1 MQMRGVKIR
10 HLRLVE
16 TLSNVQNL
24 SQAAERLHVSAA
36 AVSKAAAELEEV
48 FQGPVFERGRGWLRL
63 TPLGETILASARAIN
78 TELDNLSDAVD
89 GLHGG
94 YRGELVIGTKAV
106 SMHPFLAAT
115 IAAFA
120 QLHPLVR
127 IRLVDGSAEHLQ
139 DQLKKGHIQLLFA
152 RLSADIVQ
160 SGLRT
165 APVLS
170 DDVVLVASCDHP
182 LANQAKTTWRDLV
195 SQRWC
200 LPAPGTLMRDHLEQ
214 ILHTRR
220 LGLPRE
226 YVETSDMTMVGP
238 LFSLGHYVTI
248 VPGRVA
254 RQHLAPPIGT
264 ILPMAVPPVRDAV
277 GIIWNDAL
285 PLRPAAQHFCRLALD
300 RVHDLL
306 EISKAKT

>member
-1 MQMRGVKIR
+1 MRIRGVKLR

-16 TLSNVQNL
+16 TLSNAQSL
-24 SQAAERLHVSAA
+24 SQAAQRLHVSAA

-63 TPLGETILASARAIN
+63 TPLGETILASARAVNI
-78 TELDNLSDAVD
+78 ELDNLSDAVD

-106 SMHPFLAAT
+106 SLHPFLAAT

-152 RLSADIVQ
+152 RLSTDIVQ

-165 APVLS
+165 AAVLS
-170 DDVVLVASCDHP
+170 DEVVLVASQCHP
-182 LANQAKTTWRDLV
+182 LVGQRRINWRELV
-195 SQRWC
+195 TQRWC

-214 ILHTRR
+214 ILHARR

-238 LFSLGHYVTI
+238 LFTLGHYVTI
-248 VPGRVA
+248 VPRRVA
-254 RQHLAPPIGT
+254 GQYLMPPVGT
-264 ILPMAVPPVRDAV
+264 ILPMTLPPVHDAV
-277 GIIWNDAL
+277 GIIWNDIL
-285 PLRPAAQHFCRLALD
+285 PLRPAARHFCRLALE
-300 RVHDLL
+300 RA
-306 EISKAKT
+306 KAAQKG